1 MGLTRGGGKSHL
13 GSVVNT
19 LALAYVGVSL
29 PLILLYGNSQ
39 TSISII
45 LNQEVIAA
53 ELLRII
59 VGSIGL
65 ILAVPATTAVAAWY
79 FQSKEVDESEE
90 LAHCGHH
97 HH

>member
-1 MGLTRGGGKSHL
+1 
-13 GSVVNT
+13 VNT

-29 PLILLYGNSQ
+29 PLILLYSKTDSSLGL
-39 TSISII
+39 I
-45 LNQEVIAA
+45 LNQEVVAG

-65 ILAVPATTAVAAWY
+65 VLAVPATTAVAAWY
-79 FQSKEVDESEE
+79 FQNKQVKEEE
-90 LAHCGHH
+90 DLVHCGHH

>member
-1 MGLTRGGGKSHL
+1 
-13 GSVVNT
+13 
-19 LALAYVGVSL
+19 
-29 PLILLYGNSQ
+29 LILLYAQSD
-39 TSISII
+39 TSFGLI
-45 LNQEVIAA
+45 LNQEVIAG

-79 FQSKEVDESEE
+79 FQSREVDENEE
-90 LAHCGHH
+90 VVHCGHH